1 MRAIACHFCSL
12 SASTVSR
19 LVVFTLYISL
29 TFLLL
34 CCFPAIHRNV
44 AGPYAYPRLQPP
56 RAFHFAQNNAEALAY
71 YLNMSPPG
79 LATPPN
85 DHSPVHHISP
95 LIGRQL
101 NVSDN
106 SAFVRFSPR
115 LNSIHGQV
123 SNGWPACE
131 VIESKD
137 AAFALASLQHKTTS
151 RLRLK

>member
-1 MRAIACHFCSL
+1 MRQLYAAK
-12 SASTVSR
+12 SATKASGMKVETSAQTEVSPQ
-19 LVVFTLYISL
+19 FEQHSS
-29 TFLLL
+29 
-34 CCFPAIHRNV
+34 AIHRNV

-56 RAFHFAQNNAEALAY
+56 RAFHFAQNNAESLAY

-115 LNSIHGQV
+115 LNSIHGQA